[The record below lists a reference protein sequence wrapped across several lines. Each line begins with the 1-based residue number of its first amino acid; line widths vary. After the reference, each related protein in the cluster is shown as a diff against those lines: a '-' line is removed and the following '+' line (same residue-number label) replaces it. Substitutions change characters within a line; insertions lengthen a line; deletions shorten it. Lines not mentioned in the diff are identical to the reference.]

1 VSEYTQKRVNM
12 QYPAVYDDVV
22 VLPPSPT
29 PLEGEPA
36 PQNIQ
41 AGLLIVVSANF
52 MVMGIVMG
60 GMWAGGMNPV
70 AIILSGIG
78 YYTLSTPIYLALV
91 TNVVTNMYS
100 RHERETTE
108 RIRIEAWREIA
119 ERAFEWKIA
128 IEETR
133 QLELVGRRGATGA
146 AQRVSPLNTFVPAIA
161 DHEEAQSEGTR
172 FAMSLY
178 GTMGTPENKRV
189 HADGRL
195 KIKMC
200 GSKRGAGSRDAGR
213 WLLREGIIQ
222 RVAGGYRLNIE
233 KFPTRDSLQTYL

>member
-1 VSEYTQKRVNM
+1 LSEYTTRSRVT
-12 QYPAVYDDVV
+12 QHPAVYDDVV

-161 DHEEAQSEGTR
+161 DGEEAQSEGAR
-172 FAMSLY
+172 FASSLY
-178 GTMGTPENKRV
+178 DTLGRPDAKKL
-189 HADGRL
+189 HSDGRL
-195 KIKMC
+195 RGRMI

-213 WLLREGIIQ
+213 WLLKERIIK
-222 RVAGGYRLNIE
+222 RVRGGYALNIAHY
-233 KFPTRDSLQTYL
+233 PTRDTLKHLL